1 MHEVFKQC
9 RRIASRVVGLLLR
22 SVAGPSL
29 AQRIARRFSAA
40 NDAALSSLDT
50 PCVNMAPGGFYSFA
64 TGPRYGGYSVVM
76 LFSTMAAK
84 EFSRTCFTEHA
95 HHVQKQGMILIDPS
109 YTCLWFN
116 SRL

>member
-9 RRIASRVVGLLLR
+9 RRVASRVVGLLLR

-29 AQRIARRFSAA
+29 AQGIARRFS
-40 NDAALSSLDT
+40 
-50 PCVNMAPGGFYSFA
+50 GGFYSFA